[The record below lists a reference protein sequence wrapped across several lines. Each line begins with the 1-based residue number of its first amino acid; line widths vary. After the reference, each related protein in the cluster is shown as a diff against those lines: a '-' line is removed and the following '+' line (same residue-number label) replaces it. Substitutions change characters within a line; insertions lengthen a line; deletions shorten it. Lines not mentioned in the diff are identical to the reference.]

1 MLLFMAIALCRTS
14 EKGHKDKLHPGL
26 SNKKIQYTKEHKYII
41 GNKDCYLNI
50 DLVDDIFD
58 NDLTLSA
65 ITPDPR
71 TGDIVITNSMKSHVA
86 ELRNFAS
93 SQHIGKISTYMIPE
107 SASLPEV
114 TDPPNK
120 KSHYTQ
126 YTYDS
131 D

>member
-1 MLLFMAIALCRTS
+1 MLLFMAIALCLTS
-14 EKGHKDKLHPGL
+14 ETGRKDKLRPGT
-26 SNKKIQYTKEHKYII
+26 SKKKIQYTKEHKYII

-65 ITPDPR
+65 KDPDPR
-71 TGDIVITNSMKSHVA
+71 TGDILITNSMKSHVVQ
-86 ELRNFAS
+86 LRNWAS
-93 SQHIGKISTYMIPE
+93 LSDIGKISTYMIPE

-120 KSHYTQ
+120 KNHQTQ